1 MDETLVIPGLVAV
14 FVLVGTVFYFLLGSS
29 GEKTKKL
36 PVTLQDPTVKYPLPL
51 IRKEE
56 ISHDTKKF
64 RFGLP
69 SASHI
74 LGLPVGQHVYLSAK
88 VNGVLA
94 VRAYTPVS
102 SDEHQGYVDLVVKV
116 YYKNTHP
123 SFPDG
128 GKMSQYLDGMTIG
141 DTIDFRGPNGLLVY
155 KGNGQFAI
163 RPDKKS
169 EPKVRKFKHVGMI
182 AGGTGITP
190 MLQLIRSIS
199 SDSTD
204 DTKCSLIFANQTEK
218 DILLR
223 EELEEV
229 KKNHPERLQLWFT
242 LDKPP
247 QTILSKAV
255 QFNLEEVKECRTKV
269 KELERRYEQLTKD
282 NYDLKES
289 VRLSVRM
296 AAFTLL
302 RYCRGRIG
310 LKLNK
315 QARQTFF
322 RGPRGYIEG
331 RRIGDAK

>member
-69 SASHI
+69 SGSHI

-204 DTKCSLIFANQTEK
+204 NTKCSLIFANQTEK

-229 KKNHPERLQLWFT
+229 KRNHPERLQLWFT

-247 QTILSKAV
+247 QNWSYSSGFVTYDMIKDHLPAASKDVLIVLCGPAPMI
-255 QFNLEEVKECRTKV
+255 QNACLPNLEKLGHRT
-269 KELERRYEQLTKD
+269 E
-282 NYDLKES
+282 NI
-289 VRLSVRM
+289 
-296 AAFTLL
+296 FT
-302 RYCRGRIG
+302 Y
-310 LKLNK
+310 
-315 QARQTFF
+315 
-322 RGPRGYIEG
+322 
-331 RRIGDAK
+331 